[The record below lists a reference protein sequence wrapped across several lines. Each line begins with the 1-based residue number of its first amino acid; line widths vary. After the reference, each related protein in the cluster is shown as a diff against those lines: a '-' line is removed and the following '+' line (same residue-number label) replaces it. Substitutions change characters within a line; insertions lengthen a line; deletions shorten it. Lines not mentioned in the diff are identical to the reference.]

1 MVRLGSE
8 AHIPPALGKLH
19 LTPSHGSNPPRD
31 FSLVARSVANPHRWE
46 GLALRCAGILLIF
59 ELTLIAVATLH
70 SAE

>member
-1 MVRLGSE
+1 VVRLGSE

-46 GLALRCAGILLIF
+46 GLALR
-59 ELTLIAVATLH
+59 
-70 SAE
+70 